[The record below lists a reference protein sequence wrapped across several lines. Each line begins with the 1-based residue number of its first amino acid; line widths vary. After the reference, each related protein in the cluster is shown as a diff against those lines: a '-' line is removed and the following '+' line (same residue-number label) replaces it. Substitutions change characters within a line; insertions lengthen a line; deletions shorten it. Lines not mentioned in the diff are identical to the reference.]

1 MAEQQ
6 RERDIAEM
14 EAQMAHDTDQYFE
27 ARPQIMRTRDKET
40 TFEAGFK
47 AAWAARPLSH
57 AEGEASGPDYLMD
70 ALDNLVHD
78 NYERSYRGAQ
88 NRQDD
93 AELIRCALRRS
104 HPAPQVAGLTE
115 TAIKSSPAYRAL
127 HREKDHLLG
136 LLKDQAPQVAVPE
149 AITKYDG
156 YVPPEDGSAGEY
168 YVDGWNSCRDAL
180 LANSAPAQTVSAS
193 VPEQKTW
200 NQVGGREDLRYTEGW
215 NDCRAAML
223 AAAPTAPAGELVTR
237 CTAGLGCDEKGH
249 CDAAATGQGD
259 MCDRRTMA
267 HEQPVSDPDGL
278 PGTPRPMSTAP
289 RDGTMVRLLVQ
300 FTNHGVNDGFDS
312 GPAWTIGANTY
323 DDSGDDEW
331 FIAGW
336 DWQQDCFTAGEGE
349 PLGWLPMLSAP
360 APDER
365 EIAARAIEQITR
377 EYFNDESGPHS
388 LHDYLLW
395 RAKRLLRRE
404 GE

>member
-1 MAEQQ
+1 MTEQQ

-57 AEGEASGPDYLMD
+57 AEGEAVDHWAVRNPGLADQFRAEAQAVRKRLGFESD
-70 ALDNLVHD
+70 ADDVSPNDLR
-78 NYERSYRGAQ
+78 ERI
-88 NRQDD
+88 
-93 AELIRCALRRS
+93 AEIEG
-104 HPAPQVAGLTE
+104 APQVAGLTE

-149 AITKYDG
+149 ALTKYDG

-168 YVDGWNSCRDAL
+168 YVDGWNSCRDAI

-200 NQVGGREDLRYTEGW
+200 NQAGGREDLRYTEGW

-223 AAAPTAPAGELVTR
+223 ATAPTAPAGELVTR

-267 HEQPVSDPDGL
+267 HERPVSAPDGL
-278 PGTPRPMSTAP
+278 PEPPFDAAHDARVFADRVEMKY
-289 RDGTMVRLLVQ
+289 
-300 FTNHGVNDGFDS
+300 GFRCQ
-312 GPAWTIGANTY
+312 A
-323 DDSGDDEW
+323 GD
-331 FIAGW
+331 IA
-336 DWQQDCFTAGEGE
+336 DCYEWQQLRQCLVAMAEYVDLAT
-349 PLGWLPMLSAP
+349 
-360 APDER
+360 DER
-365 EIAARAIEQITR
+365 DIAALLERIVPRIDPQNPKPLDESEHCCEFTLYYERERIHGEIARLR
-377 EYFNDESGPHS
+377 KLGGN
-388 LHDYLLW
+388 HD
-395 RAKRLLRRE
+395 
-404 GE
+404 

>member
-1 MAEQQ
+1 MADQQ

-14 EAQMAHDTDQYFE
+14 EAQMAHDTDQYFQ

-57 AEGEASGPDYLMD
+57 AEGEASGPDYIMD

-104 HPAPQVAGLTE
+104 HPAPQVE
-115 TAIKSSPAYRAL
+115 TPIINAQFETVSNSVVGVTSAPVKRV
-127 HREKDHLLG
+127 EKRDDGSFTVFIDHWP
-136 LLKDQAPQVAVPE
+136 KTQVAVPE
-149 AITKYDG
+149 ALTKYDG

-200 NQVGGREDLRYTEGW
+200 NQAGGREDLRYTEGW

-237 CTAGLGCDEKGH
+237 CTAGLGCDEKGY

-259 MCDRRTMA
+259 LCDRRTMA

-278 PGTPRPMSTAP
+278 PEPGRREAEQAYINGAFDYA
-289 RDGTMVRLLVQ
+289 RD
-300 FTNHGVNDGFDS
+300 
-312 GPAWTIGANTY
+312 PIGSRDWVLFWN
-323 DDSGDDEW
+323 
-331 FIAGW
+331 GW
-336 DWQQDCFTAGEGE
+336 QARDK
-349 PLGWLPMLSAP
+349 SAP
-360 APDER
+360 SPDER
-365 EIAARAIEQITR
+365 DIAALLEQLYGTLERATPPA
-377 EYFNDESGPHS
+377 DESPEEAVA
-388 LHDYLLW
+388 DAMALLSDFME
-395 RAKRLLRRE
+395 RADKK
-404 GE
+404 GGKS